1 MNSDPFA
8 SGWLS
13 ILLAWIATVPI
24 IIGALAGGFGLL
36 FARVDKAIPRWF
48 VFWMAVCIIVLSPL
62 RYMVLQVIVGSAYP
76 VQSVR
81 AMLST
86 FSLVLYVPIAF
97 GFLFIIGVGL
107 PLYLTLR
114 IPFGNLSSP
123 KTTIGRLI
131 LGSLIAP
138 LNAVGGY
145 FVFFWLLSYAAF
157 TVHWLSP
164 YDVIG
169 ATNGPAA
176 VTYSVLK
183 YVMPLPVKDYYT
195 AVSNTDR
202 DMLRNHVA
210 SFYLGWKG
218 EAGYV
223 RLSYPDLYNR
233 LSAQSRSDR

>member
-1 MNSDPFA
+1 VNSDPFA

-13 ILLAWIATVPI
+13 LLLAWIAAVPI
-24 IIGALAGGFGLL
+24 IFGALGGGFSML

-48 VFWMAVCIIVLSPL
+48 VFWMALCIIVLSPL
-62 RYMVLQVIVGSAYP
+62 RYILLQLIVASAYP

-81 AMLST
+81 AMFST
-86 FSLVLYVPIAF
+86 ISLAFYVPIVF
-97 GFLFIIGVGL
+97 GLLFIIGVGL

-114 IPFGNLSSP
+114 IPFGNLTSP

-138 LNAVGGY
+138 LNALGGY
-145 FVFFWLLSYAAF
+145 FVFLWLLPYAAF

-164 YDVIG
+164 YDVMG

-176 VTYSVLK
+176 VTYSVLR

-195 AVSNTDR
+195 EVSNTDR
-202 DMLRNHVA
+202 EMLRNHVA
-210 SFYLGWKG
+210 SFYLGWKE

-233 LSAQSRSDR
+233 LTAESRSDH